1 MGAPQQAAP
10 PPAPPPAAAN
20 HLLRNLVASS
30 STGAI
35 VMAFTNPLDTL
46 KARWQVMPTGQLEV
60 ASTTALARLVVR
72 EEGFV
77 RGLWAPALGTN
88 MLACSLAVGA
98 RLGFYPHIRDALC
111 GRTDT
116 GAVVKQPARMF
127 ASGLMAGAVGYLV
140 ANPLFLVTKRI
151 QAGTGRVENGVVAT
165 GARKGMPPGERYGVS
180 ALRSLAV
187 KDGLLKGLWFGS
199 GLLVLRGAVMSA
211 SQTTAYDWSKST
223 IRRNDWIDD
232 GPPLHF
238 LCSFAASIV
247 CVTCVI
253 PFDVVLTRY
262 QTAGQQGVV
271 FSSPMDAARTLLREE
286 GPRVFGRGWV
296 VMFSRMAPSSV
307 LSFYVFEQLRRVV
320 GLGYMT

>member
-1 MGAPQQAAP
+1 MVQSGNDLA
-10 PPAPPPAAAN
+10 
-20 HLLRNLVASS
+20 RNLVASS

-35 VMAFTNPLDTL
+35 VMAITNPLDTL
-46 KARWQVMPTGQLEV
+46 KARWQVLPTGQPGPS
-60 ASTTALARLVVR
+60 STSSLAKLIIS

-77 RGLWAPALGTN
+77 RGLWGPALGTN

-98 RLGFYPHIRDALC
+98 RLGFYPHIRDILC

-116 GAVVKQPARMF
+116 GAVEKQPLRMF
-127 ASGLMAGAVGYLV
+127 ASGLVAGAAGYLV

-151 QAGTGRVENGVVAT
+151 QAGTGRVENGVVVT
-165 GARKGMPPGERYGVS
+165 GARKGMAPGERYGVS
-180 ALRSLAV
+180 ALRSLAA

-211 SQTTAYDWSKST
+211 SQTSAYDWSKST
-223 IRRNDWIDD
+223 VRRRDWIDD

-238 LCSFAASIV
+238 LCSFAASVV

-262 QTAGQQGVV
+262 QTASQQGMTYTG
-271 FSSPMDAARTLLREE
+271 PMDAARTLLREE
-286 GPRVFGRGWV
+286 GLRVFGRGWV
-296 VMFSRMAPSSV
+296 VMFSRMGPSSV
-307 LSFYVFEQLRRVV
+307 LSFYIFEQLRRAV

>member
-1 MGAPQQAAP
+1 MASNDLA
-10 PPAPPPAAAN
+10 
-20 HLLRNLVASS
+20 RNLVASS

-35 VMAFTNPLDTL
+35 VMAVTNPLDTL
-46 KARWQVMPTGQLEV
+46 KARWQVVPTAGQ
-60 ASTTALARLVVR
+60 AGGPRSTSALARIIVR

-98 RLGFYPHIRDALC
+98 RLGFYPFIRDALC

-116 GAVVKQPARMF
+116 GAVQKQPTRMF
-127 ASGLMAGAVGYLV
+127 ASGLIAGAAGYLV

-151 QAGTGRVENGVVAT
+151 QAGTGRVESGVLVT
-165 GARKGMPPGERYGVS
+165 GARKGMAPDERYGFR
-180 ALRSLAV
+180 ALRSLAA
-187 KDGLLKGLWFGS
+187 KDGLLRGLWFGS

-223 IRRNDWIDD
+223 IRRRDWIDD

-238 LCSFAASIV
+238 LCSFVASIV

-262 QTAGQQGVV
+262 QTASQQGRT
-271 FSSPMDAARTLLREE
+271 FSSPVDAARTLLREE
-286 GPRVFGRGWV
+286 GLQVFGRGWV
-296 VMFSRMAPSSV
+296 VMFSRMGPSSI
-307 LSFYVFEQLRRVV
+307 LSFYVFEQLRRAV